1 MIAVEAHE
9 LVKKFGDF
17 TAVDRISFSIEQGE
31 VFGFLG
37 PNGAGK
43 TTTIRMLCCLLAP
56 SGGHATVAG
65 HDLSR
70 EPDQIKEHIGYMS
83 QRFSLYADLTVVQN
97 LRFYAGIYK
106 IPRAKRAGRIEF
118 ALKMAGLRGAEHRLT
133 GELAGGVK
141 QRLALGAAILHEP
154 RIIFLDEPTAGVD
167 PASRRDFWD
176 LIAELSAGGV
186 TVFVTTHYMDEA
198 EHCDRLCLIYSG
210 RKIAE
215 ASPRELTTTGLAGTM
230 YEVAGPPPLTVVRA
244 LKGRPR
250 VLAAQIFG
258 LASHVLMERGDGADD
273 AAAGLTR
280 ALAEAGLAE
289 ARVRP
294 IRASLEDS
302 FISMIEAEDRRMA
315 AEGGRAR

>member
-1 MIAVEAHE
+1 MGIAVKALG
-9 LVKKFGDF
+9 LVKRFGAF
-17 TAVDRISFSIEQGE
+17 TAVDRVSFAIEEGS

-43 TTTIRMLCCLLAP
+43 TTTIRMLCCLLEP
-56 SGGHATVAG
+56 SEGQATVAG
-65 HDLSR
+65 LDLAR
-70 EPDQIKEHIGYMS
+70 EPDRIKELIGYMS
-83 QRFSLYADLTVVQN
+83 QRFSLYSDLTVVQN
-97 LRFYAGIYK
+97 LRFYAGIYQV
-106 IPRAKRAGRIEF
+106 PRAKRAARIDF
-118 ALKMAGLRGAEHRLT
+118 ALRMAGLAGAEHRLT
-133 GELAGGVK
+133 GELAGGIK

-176 LIAELSAGGV
+176 LIAELSGQGV

-215 ASPRELTTTGLAGTM
+215 ATPRELMTTSLSGAM
-230 YEVAGPPPLTVVRA
+230 FEVAGPPPLTAAKR
-244 LKGRPR
+244 LKGQPG
-250 VLAAQIFG
+250 VLQAQVFG
-258 LASHVLMERGDGADD
+258 LTTHVLMAEGGADALE
-273 AAAGLTR
+273 AAIGAADLG
-280 ALAEAGLAE
+280 E

-302 FISMIEAEDRRMA
+302 FIALIEEEDRRMA